1 MLRPKRYTGNGS
13 RRSRRV
19 SNAFAPKG
27 IGQPLVGV
35 LAEAM
40 IVAAIGADVLPAGS
54 PEHFTKFDHCL
65 ECAGVDEM
73 LLGRTVKTIT
83 RDDIGDWDSVFLIT
97 HEGWA
102 YYFPALARF
111 AVIPNIWWDRQEYAF
126 SSDLSCRRFDF
137 FTREQRFV
145 IAALMEWIAAY
156 AEQLGQEEDLGIAP
170 WQSWSDSARLWRSD

>member
-54 PEHFTKFDHCL
+54 PPS
-65 ECAGVDEM
+65 
-73 LLGRTVKTIT
+73 I
-83 RDDIGDWDSVFLIT
+83 S
-97 HEGWA
+97 
-102 YYFPALARF
+102 P
-111 AVIPNIWWDRQEYAF
+111 
-126 SSDLSCRRFDF
+126 SSTTASNAPESMRCCS
-137 FTREQRFV
+137 
-145 IAALMEWIAAY
+145 
-156 AEQLGQEEDLGIAP
+156 AE
-170 WQSWSDSARLWRSD
+170 R